1 MNRNPADPGTAPPPL
16 TVRHLG
22 LRDYEPVWR
31 AMQEFT
37 ERRTPETTD
46 ELWLLQHPPVY
57 TLGLNGKR
65 EHLLDPRDIP
75 VIPVDRGGQ
84 VTYHG
89 PGQLVAYPLL
99 DIRRRA
105 LGVRALVSAL
115 EEAVVGLLADYGIEG
130 YPRREAPGVY
140 VSQRKIASVGL
151 RIRRGASYHGVSLN
165 VDMDL
170 EPFGRI
176 NPCGY
181 AGLEVTQLRD
191 LVNTAKIDEVGA
203 ALEQHILHRLASRQR
218 E

>member
-1 MNRNPADPGTAPPPL
+1 VNRNTVDSATAVPPL

-22 LRDYEPVWR
+22 LREYEPVWR

-37 ERRTPETTD
+37 ERRTPQTAD

-75 VIPVDRGGQ
+75 VVPVDRGGQ

-89 PGQLVAYPLL
+89 PGQLIAYPLV

-140 VSQRKIASVGL
+140 VGQRKIASVGL

-191 LVNTAKIDEVGA
+191 LVSSATIFFFD
-203 ALEQHILHRLASRQR
+203 
-218 E
+218 